1 MATNATGDRIPMT
14 LSGVNRL
21 REELK
26 RIKAIDRPKNVR
38 DIEEA
43 RAHGDL
49 SENAE
54 YHAAKERQGFLDG
67 RMKFLEDAIARSE
80 VIDVSRF
87 EGDKI
92 RFGATVKL
100 SDSDSG
106 AEVQYRIVGELEADI
121 KVGRVSITSPIARAM
136 IGREVGDAVTVQAPG
151 GAREYEIL
159 EVRFIE
165 DTVEVSTEG

>member
-1 MATNATGDRIPMT
+1 MT

-21 REELK
+21 KEELK
-26 RIKAIDRPKNVR
+26 RLKSVDRPKNVR

-54 YHAAKERQGFLDG
+54 YHAAKERQSFLDG
-67 RMKFLEDAIARSE
+67 RMKLLEDAIARSE
-80 VIDVSRF
+80 VIDVSKF
-87 EGDKI
+87 EGDQI

-100 SDSDSG
+100 SDADSG

-121 KVGRVSITSPIARAM
+121 KTGRVSITSPIARAM
-136 IGREVGDAVTVQAPG
+136 IGREVGDAVRVQAPG
-151 GAREYEIL
+151 GAREYEVL
-159 EVRFIE
+159 EVLFIE
-165 DTVEVSTEG
+165 DTVELAPED